1 MNKPHIR
8 KSEPNCTR
16 DFELWHCSYRHGRNS
31 EDRHYWHTYGKT
43 WQVAYD
49 KMVALSHRQI
59 GADHEP
65 LIARL
70 DL

>member
-1 MNKPHIR
+1 MIPHIR
-8 KSEPNCTR
+8 KVEPNCTR
-16 DFELWHCSYRHGRNS
+16 DFEMWHCSYNHSGCS
-31 EDRHYWHTYGKT
+31 YWHTYGKT
-43 WQVAYD
+43 WQIAYD

-65 LIARL
+65 LTPRL